1 MNTNCL
7 SGMQCPN
14 PDCRS
19 EGPFRIAI
27 HTMVTVFDSGT
38 DDDFSDIEW
47 DDDAAC
53 TCVVCSHTATVKD
66 FSLSEEQK

>member
-1 MNTNCL
+1 
-7 SGMQCPN
+7 
-14 PDCRS
+14 
-19 EGPFRIAI
+19 
-27 HTMVTVFDSGT
+27 MVTVFDSGT